1 MGHVTRSCQ
10 IYKLRLHI
18 VGGGGGECVVG
29 VGGTLVVGVSV
40 EQNGVGT
47 SFHQSGAPAKL
58 TPKAWFLPSQR
69 DFN

>member
-18 VGGGGGECVVG
+18 VGGGGGECV
-29 VGGTLVVGVSV
+29 GGDFGRGRERRAGRSRFQFPP
-40 EQNGVGT
+40 E
-47 SFHQSGAPAKL
+47 GAPAKL